1 MAEAD
6 RAARVARA
14 RRRLDIIGGVAAVVG
29 IVGFILKPSLA
40 YLWAFLILFGVTTVP
55 ERAIRALRE
64 RRARGRSSPQQK

>member
-1 MAEAD
+1 M
-6 RAARVARA
+6 
-14 RRRLDIIGGVAAVVG
+14 GGVAAVVG